1 MLESWADR
9 LRASGGEAERL
20 RAGEGVPA
28 GGVPAGGPA
37 PRRRRALK
45 GGVGRG
51 GRLGPP
57 WRGPAAWEPKRAE
70 PLPRPELSP
79 SQTQRDASGGREAA
93 AHPAPPARASDATPR
108 GAMVSPASQPRS
120 PLRLRAARFGPQV
133 PSLVRPAPA
142 FDCREL
148 LGLSSFPSPFL
159 FFDLSAPLSGSAP
172 QGIALTLSFFFLF
185 SAPSPILRL
194 VSPLIHTPPLALLC
208 PDLCLPLQD
217 LPSPSRSQLLT
228 RGRPLRVGCCSS
240 LGSGL
245 GS

>member
-1 MLESWADR
+1 MAGKEGHPQRGGPPRVRVSATHS
-9 LRASGGEAERL
+9 RAGWGRKRVAGELGRSAEGVGGAAERL
-20 RAGEGVPA
+20 RAGEGVPT

-79 SQTQRDASGGREAA
+79 SQTRRDASGGREAA

-108 GAMVSPASQPRS
+108 GAMVSPASQPRC
-120 PLRLRAARFGPQV
+120 PLRLRAARFGPQD

-142 FDCREL
+142 FDCWEL
-148 LGLSSFPSPFL
+148 LGLSSFPSP
-159 FFDLSAPLSGSAP
+159 
-172 QGIALTLSFFFLF
+172 LSFL
-185 SAPSPILRL
+185 
-194 VSPLIHTPPLALLC
+194 
-208 PDLCLPLQD
+208 
-217 LPSPSRSQLLT
+217 
-228 RGRPLRVGCCSS
+228 
-240 LGSGL
+240 
-245 GS
+245 